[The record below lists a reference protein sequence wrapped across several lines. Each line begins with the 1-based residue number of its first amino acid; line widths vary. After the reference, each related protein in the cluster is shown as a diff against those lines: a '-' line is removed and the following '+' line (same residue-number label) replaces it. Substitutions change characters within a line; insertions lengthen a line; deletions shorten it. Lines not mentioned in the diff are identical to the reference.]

1 MSKRRRE
8 NREGVGPQGEETRSK
23 WRRFSSAVRQEPME
37 GSCKDAKSWTCKN
50 LERGTKG
57 RSSHCGSAVKNLM
70 SVREDAGSIP
80 GLAQW
85 VKDLALLQAAALIE
99 GVVQIRCGCGC
110 GVGRQLQLQFDP

>member
-1 MSKRRRE
+1 MPKAGLVKTWS
-8 NREGVGPQGEETRSK
+8 G
-23 WRRFSSAVRQEPME
+23 
-37 GSCKDAKSWTCKN
+37 
-50 LERGTKG
+50 GTKG

-110 GVGRQLQLQFDP
+110 SVGRQLQLQFDP